1 MTKRE
6 RSEIRQGAELSEA
19 TESAAKLSNKADGA
33 LQLSRRSLI
42 ASAIAALALGF
53 EPLPAEAIGRKPK
66 KPADPVNNGSARTIA
81 RQEWPPAIT
90 PEYVGIVD
98 RGYACF
104 ADDMGRLAV
113 VDLKREDNPLV
124 IGELVGIGRKVV
136 ALSITQHRA
145 FAVVQIDVNG
155 DTQFQLVSV
164 SLTPANDITVMSRIV
179 LSNFSE
185 PSCICSFGETIVV
198 GGQGPNNENQIAIY
212 GAGKRKV
219 DPVQISVLTLE
230 RSPFK
235 MDLQERQLLVLS
247 GLESTT
253 LDVISMTNPRVPEK
267 VKSIRL
273 DGSFPVIARNRD
285 QVLVAGY
292 GFDRRYKASLITLKP
307 SPSVLRSVAL
317 PTVTE
322 LLDLAAQKGQFLIL
336 ANQGSRQAVIP
347 LILGR
352 KLDLTLQ
359 EPVLLPSGSRGA
371 APRAH
376 LAVKE
381 RDAYVASDAGGV
393 QVLNVA
399 KTGWQF
405 SYSHTIPRLPASA
418 VISEGNKVV
427 IACAELKLYDL
438 KDPQRPVLVESADL
452 PSTVRAMLPVASSF
466 LCLSRDTLAL
476 RSLAKPQ
483 ELITSTKV
491 AGNALAYDSSLKIAY
506 LIAPNEKGT
515 AVSSYKITED
525 TIKPAGQ
532 TQLPVPARKVFA
544 SNGRLLLAGLNE
556 LNLYKMDEE
565 PQLIGS
571 RKIPNLAIRD
581 LVFAGDNIYASCVD
595 ENLKGYLVIM
605 SAAKDDLGV
614 QGACELPID
623 AASLAVTGKLAVV
636 IGRGK
641 TGKDMASLVSISSPA
656 QPKVSETFNI
666 LESASALTIKD
677 QMAIIAGRGIELI
690 NLS

>member
-1 MTKRE
+1 MT
-6 RSEIRQGAELSEA
+6 SNELSKMRPEDVSSEA
-19 TESAAKLSNKADGA
+19 HP
-33 LQLSRRSLI
+33 LQISRRSLI

-53 EPLPAEAIGRKPK
+53 EPLPGEALGVRKPK
-66 KPADPVNNGSARTIA
+66 KAADPINNGSARTIA

-98 RGYACF
+98 KGYACF

-113 VDLKREDNPLV
+113 VDLKREDNPQV
-124 IGELVGIGRKVV
+124 VGELVGIGRKVV
-136 ALSITQHRA
+136 ALSITTHRA

-155 DTQFQLVSV
+155 DAQFQLVSV

-185 PSCICSFGETIVV
+185 PTCICSFAETIVV
-198 GGQGPNNENQIAIY
+198 GGQGLNNENQIVIF

-219 DPVQISVLTLE
+219 DPVQISAMTLE

-253 LDVISMTNPRVPEK
+253 LDIISMANPRVPEK
-267 VKSIRL
+267 VKSLRL

-285 QVLVAGY
+285 QILVAGY
-292 GFDRRYKASLITLKP
+292 GFDRKYKASLITLKP
-307 SPSVLRSVAL
+307 APNVVKSVPLS
-317 PTVTE
+317 TVTE
-322 LLDLAAQKGQFLIL
+322 LLDIAPQKGQFLIL

-347 LILGR
+347 LTIGR
-352 KLDLTLQ
+352 KLDMLVQ
-359 EPVLLPSGSRGA
+359 EPVLLPAGSRGA

-376 LAVKE
+376 LAVKAL
-381 RDAYVASDAGGV
+381 DAYVASDSGGV

-418 VISEGNKVV
+418 VIVDGTRVV

-438 KDPQRPVLVESADL
+438 KDPQRPQLVESADL
-452 PSTVRAMLPVASSF
+452 NSTVRAMLPIGSTF
-466 LCLSRDTLAL
+466 LCLSKDALAL
-476 RSLAKPQ
+476 RSLARPQ
-483 ELITSTKV
+483 ELVSSVK
-491 AGNALAYDSSLKIAY
+491 ASGNALAYDRSTKTAFV
-506 LIAPNEKGT
+506 IAPNEKGSI
-515 AVSSYKITED
+515 VSSYKIADDSIKAD
-525 TIKPAGQ
+525 TQ
-532 TQLPVPARKVFA
+532 LQLPVPARKAFA
-544 SNGRLLLAGLNE
+544 SGGRLLLAGLNE
-556 LNLYKMDEE
+556 LNLYKLDAE

-581 LVFAGDNIYASCVD
+581 IVFQADNIYASCVD

-623 AASLAVTGKLAVV
+623 AASLAVSSKLAVV

-641 TGKDMASLVSISSPA
+641 TGKDMASLVNISSPA

>member
-1 MTKRE
+1 MTKKAE
-6 RSEIRQGAELSEA
+6 KAQSGA
-19 TESAAKLSNKADGA
+19 DRA
-33 LQLSRRSLI
+33 LFPDISRRSLI
-42 ASAIAALALGF
+42 ASAIATLALGLN
-53 EPLPAEAIGRKPK
+53 PLPVQALGRKPK
-66 KPADPVNNGSARTIA
+66 KQADPINNGSARTIA

-113 VDLKREDNPLV
+113 VDLKREDNPQV
-124 IGELVGIGRKVV
+124 IGELAGIGRKVV
-136 ALSITQHRA
+136 ALSITQHKA

-185 PSCICSFGETIVV
+185 PTCICSFAETIVV
-198 GGQGPNNENQIAIY
+198 GGQGLGNENQIVVY

-219 DPVQISVLTLE
+219 DPVQIGALTIE

-235 MDLQERQLLVLS
+235 MDLQDRQLLVLS

-253 LDVISMTNPRVPEK
+253 LDLISLTNPRAPEK
-267 VKSIRL
+267 IKSIRL

-292 GFDRRYKASLITLKP
+292 GFDRRYKASLITLRPTPAVLK
-307 SPSVLRSVAL
+307 SVTL

-347 LILGR
+347 LLVGR
-352 KLDLTLQ
+352 KLELTLQ
-359 EPVLLPSGSRGA
+359 EAVLLPSGSRGA

-376 LAVKE
+376 LAVKAL
-381 RDAYVASDAGGV
+381 DAYVASDAGGV

-418 VISEGNKVV
+418 VISDGNKVV

-452 PSTVRAMLPVASSF
+452 PSTVRAMLPVGNSF
-466 LCLSRDTLAL
+466 LCLSRDSLAL
-476 RSLAKPQ
+476 RSVARPQ
-483 ELITSTKV
+483 ELITSTK
-491 AGNALAYDSSLKIAY
+491 ASGTALAYDRSTKTAY
-506 LIAPNEKGT
+506 LIASNEKGT
-515 AVSSYKITED
+515 AINSYKIGD
-525 TIKPAGQ
+525 DSIKPDSQ
-532 TQLPVPARKVFA
+532 IQLSVPARKAQA

-556 LNLYKMDEE
+556 LNLYQMNGEA
-565 PQLIGS
+565 QLLAS

-581 LVFAGDNIYASCVD
+581 LVFQADNIYASCVD

-605 SAAKDDLGV
+605 SAAKEDLGV

-623 AASLAVTGKLAVV
+623 AASLAIAGKLAVV

-641 TGKDMASLVSISSPA
+641 TGKDMASLVSIASPA